1 MRSRG
6 LALLVLLAPGIAT
19 AEPVKL
25 TLEQVIAKAVGSP
38 RARMAQSDTEMAA
51 ARVDEA
57 DAARLP
63 RLRATAFG
71 TISPEIICND
81 PQCLSTDP
89 QNFSWNFKGFF
100 GTAQLEVTQPI
111 YTFGK
116 IAHAREAAR
125 AGLAAQVALAD
136 EAAGDLALD
145 AARAYWG
152 VKVARE
158 LGYMLDDG
166 IERIEQALAKL
177 EEDDGEGL
185 SIQDKRRVDVLLAEA
200 RVQRADASLGEQQA
214 LAGLRAL
221 TGERDADVDDVPLD
235 VVTVTLPNA
244 VAADGR
250 PQAVAAKQGAIA
262 FDELAEMEEAKYWP
276 DVVIVATGVIAAAQG
291 ADDPPSVFANDPF
304 NRQGVGA
311 VLAMQWVIEPWTQ
324 HAKVARA
331 RGEAK
336 KAHAQSELA
345 QVGARFDADN
355 ALAEAQAAQTKV
367 TAAAAGEQAGKEW
380 LVSVLQGEA
389 VGVVESRDLVDA
401 YLAWFQM
408 RARWA
413 QAVMQYNVAVVRL
426 GRAGGEFHAGGHR
439 P

>member
-6 LALLVLLAPGIAT
+6 LALLVLLAPSIAA

-25 TLEQVIAKAVGSP
+25 TLDQVIAKAVGSP
-38 RARMAQSDTEMAA
+38 RARMAQGDADMAA

-63 RLRATAFG
+63 RLKATAFG
-71 TISPEIICND
+71 TISPEIECND

-89 QNFSWNFKGFF
+89 QNFAWDFKGFF
-100 GTAQLEVTQPI
+100 GTAQLEVTQPL

-125 AGLAAQVALAD
+125 AGLAAQAALAD

-177 EEDDGEGL
+177 QEEDGETL

-221 TGERDADVDDVPLD
+221 TGEREADVDDVPLD
-235 VVTVTLPNA
+235 VVTAKLPSTVGA
-244 VAADGR
+244 EGR

-262 FDELAEMEEAKYWP
+262 FDELAEMEKAKYWP
-276 DVVIVATGVIAAAQG
+276 DIALVATAVIAAAQG

-311 VLAMQWVIEPWTQ
+311 VIAMQWVIEPWTQ
-324 HAKVARA
+324 HAKVERA

-345 QVGARFDADN
+345 QIGARFDADN

-426 GRAGGEFHAGGHR
+426 GRAGGEFHAGGRR